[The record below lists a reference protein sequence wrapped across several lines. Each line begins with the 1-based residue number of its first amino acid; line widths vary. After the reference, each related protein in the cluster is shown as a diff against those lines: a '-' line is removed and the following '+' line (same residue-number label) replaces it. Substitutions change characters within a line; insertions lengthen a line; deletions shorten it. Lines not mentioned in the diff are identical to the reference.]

1 MKKCNSNNRLNE
13 EIWNLLVLFN
23 GTGIKL
29 QGNTLATWIQTYP
42 TTIHKSE
49 CHDKFSGG
57 QKDCYLFQFLI
68 SWKKKKK
75 ENGWPKSL
83 SLFFSKTGIFPF
95 LWDSPVSATKSKIER
110 LKYDL
115 LSLDNNKAFL
125 IGINRDW
132 NRTKMIKK
140 TAGVWTN

>member
-1 MKKCNSNNRLNE
+1 MKKCNSNNKLNE

-75 ENGWPKSL
+75 KMDGQNHYPC
-83 SLFFSKTGIFPF
+83 FFLKLGSFPF
-95 LWDSPVSATKSKIER
+95 CEIAQYQL
-110 LKYDL
+110 LK
-115 LSLDNNKAFL
+115 A
-125 IGINRDW
+125 R
-132 NRTKMIKK
+132 
-140 TAGVWTN
+140 